1 MLSCNLRYFAHK
13 LFVLLRYRTRNW
25 NMERQLIDFNDS
37 QQLHK
42 DKTIERIVFEVVKL
56 IFNHNVVVVDD
67 EIREQYI

>member
-1 MLSCNLRYFAHK
+1 
-13 LFVLLRYRTRNW
+13 
-25 NMERQLIDFNDS
+25 MERQLIDFNDS

-67 EIREQYI
+67 EIREQYISNLCVIFIAAFCHKFFPLCQQI